1 MLSFGDREEGFEAQ
15 LPGSARTNT
24 GTMDGEDQVGV
35 RQIQPE
41 VQG

>member
-1 MLSFGDREEGFEAQ
+1 MGTWEEGSEAQ
-15 LPGSARTNT
+15 LPGSARTNA

>member
-1 MLSFGDREEGFEAQ
+1 MGTWEEGFEAQ
-15 LPGSARTNT
+15 PPASARTNT
-24 GTMDGEDQVGV
+24 GTVDGEDQVGV